1 MANKRRERHTTLRLE
16 RFTPREAKMLSAI
29 PANTPALKLCREERL
44 ARWNRFEHI
53 AATKIANG
61 KWRRGEI
68 KEKWLNNLS
77 RLYTKMGWRVKGEYQ
92 HGQQIMPRGSPNPFA
107 MYRFYEKM
115 TGGHDAQGQ
124 EYIAQWQARQIKHGK
139 NRLEKGLIFVQRE
152 EKKAKAT
159 PSKKANDTQIR
170 SWIAEKD
177 LAINS
182 ASGKRKQS
190 LIIERN
196 RLERML

>member
-16 RFTPREAKMLSAI
+16 RFTPREAKMLSEI
-29 PANTPALKLCREERL
+29 PANTPALKLCREARIV
-44 ARWNRFEHI
+44 RWNKFEKL

-68 KEKWLNNLS
+68 KQKWINNLS
-77 RLYTKMGWRVKGEYQ
+77 RLYTRMGWRVKGEYQ
-92 HGQQIMPRGSPNPFA
+92 KGQQIMPRGSPNPFA
-107 MYRFYEKM
+107 MYRYFEKL

-124 EYIAQWQARQIKHGK
+124 EYIAQWQARQVKHGK

-152 EKKAKAT
+152 EKKAKAA
-159 PSKKANDTQIR
+159 PSKKASDAQIR
-170 SWIAEKD
+170 SWIEQKNT
-177 LAINS
+177 AIAS
-182 ASGKRKQS
+182 ATGKRKQQ
-190 LIIERN
+190 LVIERN